1 MDKIDALMDIL
12 LQFIE
17 DIRGLKSRVLLLN
30 SARNE
35 AIKQIE
41 SIPEVLT
48 VDDIK
53 NILRGRLS
61 TNLTCIEEMI
71 ERVKKK
77 LEEKERDFTEFIEE
91 YNLDFIYNR
100 KLKIKDRTYTIKKV
114 EGKTKVYEEEDNDV
128 PF

>member
-77 LEEKERDFTEFIEE
+77 LDEKERDFTEFIEE
-91 YNLDFIYNR
+91 YNLDFIYDR
-100 KLKIKDRTYTIKKV
+100 KLKIKNRTYIIKKV
-114 EGKTKVYEEEDNDV
+114 GGKTTVDEEVDGDV
-128 PF
+128 